1 MTTLTDLSHNCGYIL
16 AAIVLAIW
24 LLYGLVALI
33 DKGWNGFVDEYLLG
47 VKTIVPAIFIVF
59 LLVFFVI
66 VIPNLDFTIK

>member
-1 MTTLTDLSHNCGYIL
+1 MKTLTDLLYNFGYGL
-16 AAIVLAIW
+16 AAIVIAFW
-24 LLYGLVALI
+24 FFYGLFVLI